1 LRRWPGLPRSER
13 HDRKWRADL
22 TGMRWLAESLAF
34 SLRGLVSRRP
44 RQSPDPTQSRRRVIY
59 GVNTALGRR
68 QFSQFYL
75 DVLSIIQRLLAA
87 RGWPSL
93 QCQDECEIRDFD
105 SMRV

>member
-1 LRRWPGLPRSER
+1 
-13 HDRKWRADL
+13 
-22 TGMRWLAESLAF
+22 MRWLAESLAF

-75 DVLSIIQRLLAA
+75 DVLSIIQRLLA
-87 RGWPSL
+87 RPSL
-93 QCQDECEIRDFD
+93 VFAAVPG
-105 SMRV
+105 RVQNTRPRFNAGLISDGVS